1 MRRGVAIGRIAM
13 WDAFRRDERGGVLP
27 MVALSLMV
35 ILGIA
40 ALAIDLGQQHALHAQ
55 LQATAD
61 AAALAAAA
69 ELPNQK
75 KALQRA
81 EEYVELNMPEAQNG
95 QALREEDVIFGTW
108 HEETRQFI
116 TGGKSPN
123 AVQISVRRSSENG
136 NAAPTFFMHIFGR
149 DHVDLSAQ
157 ALAGVFLFPGR
168 TRVED
173 FDDEDRERLAEM
185 QDMLEKEHKERARK
199 YRNDPEEW
207 LTDEEA
213 ARMLL
218 EEFGK
223 AVLLR

>member
-1 MRRGVAIGRIAM
+1 MPVLR
-13 WDAFRRDERGGVLP
+13 AFRRDERGGVLP
-27 MVALSLMV
+27 LVALSLIV

-40 ALAIDLGQQHALHAQ
+40 AIVIDLGQQHALHAQ

-61 AAALAAAA
+61 AAALAAAS
-69 ELPNQK
+69 ELPDQK
-75 KALQRA
+75 KALKRA
-81 EEYVELNMPEAQNG
+81 EEYVELNMPETRNG
-95 QALREEDVIFGTW
+95 QVLREEDVIFGTW
-108 HEETRQFI
+108 HEDARLFVA
-116 TGGKSPN
+116 GSKAPN

-157 ALAGVFLFPGR
+157 ALAGVLLFPGR
-168 TRVED
+168 TRLED

-185 QDMLEKEHKERARK
+185 QDLLNKEQKERARK
-199 YRNDPEEW
+199 YRDDPEEW
-207 LTDEEA
+207 LSDEEA
-213 ARMLL
+213 ARILL